1 MNPLSFRLLLLRFAL
16 LPILCVCIFVGILSW
31 QFHELEL
38 LRAQTTRA
46 TTLTIGSDRLLN
58 TLVDEETGV
67 RGFALSGNAAFL
79 EPYHAAAERMDDELN
94 AITST
99 SEGDPG
105 VGAEVREIRAD
116 IARFEMA
123 NQAIV
128 SSAPTHREDTGA
140 LMGQKQVMDRLRS
153 RIHKLEKEQ
162 STLRDQG
169 RDKLQRMYATQPIVA
184 IAGGALTA
192 IFLVLDGIGQF
203 RKLSRAFADQ
213 LHEIRI
219 QRNSLSTTLR
229 SIGDAVIVCDKDG
242 KITLLNS
249 TAEQLT
255 GWNSQEAVGEQLDT
269 VFSIVNETTRKAV
282 ESPVAKVLRTG
293 QVVGLAN
300 HTVLIRR
307 DGSEVAIDDSGAPI
321 RGDKGE
327 IAGVVLVFR
336 DIAERRKAERELA
349 LRSAELESLLHHS
362 PAGFASFDR
371 SYRYLRVNKAL
382 ADIDGIPEEAHLGR
396 KLSELMPEAFPVLEP
411 LLDSV
416 FRDGKTIQ
424 QEFIGRRPHDESERQ
439 WLTWFYPVLAGDSA
453 VPVLAG
459 AIILDNTDR
468 WHAQDALVRTEK
480 LAAVGRLAASI
491 AHEMNNPLTSVTNL
505 LYLIAYDQ
513 TLSESTR
520 GFVERASVELDRVSR
535 IATQTLRFARRTM
548 NPAQVNLEEIVNGLM
563 LLFGG
568 RMNQSQI
575 KVTIRKRNPST
586 FTGYASEIM
595 QLLTNLLGNAIDAIG
610 SGGTITIA
618 MQNSTH
624 WSTGTRC
631 VAVSVADSGPG
642 IPAELRKKIWEPF
655 FTTKADTG
663 TGLGL
668 WLVDETVRKNGGW
681 IRVRTA
687 STEAR
692 HGTVFRVLLPLEM
705 PHPAESGSAQAT
717 N

>member
-1 MNPLSFRLLLLRFAL
+1 MNPSSFRLLLLRFAL
-16 LPILCVCIFVGILSW
+16 LPILCVCMFVGILSW
-31 QFHELEL
+31 QFHELDM

-46 TTLTIGSDRLLN
+46 TTLAIGSDRLMN
-58 TLVDEETGV
+58 SLVDEETGV

-79 EPYHAAAERMDDELN
+79 ETYHAAAVRIDDELN
-94 AITST
+94 AITSAA
-99 SEGDPG
+99 EGDPR
-105 VGAEVREIRAD
+105 VSAELRQIRAD
-116 IARFEMA
+116 IAAFDEA
-123 NQAIV
+123 NKVIV
-128 SSAPTHREDTGA
+128 SSVPVHGEGSGA
-140 LMGQKQVMDRLRS
+140 LMGQKQAMDRLRA
-153 RIHKLEKEQ
+153 RIHQLENEQ
-162 STLRDQG
+162 STLREQG
-169 RDKLQRMYATQPIVA
+169 RQKLQKMYAAQPTVA
-184 IAGGALTA
+184 IVGGGLIA

-203 RKLSRAFADQ
+203 RKLSRAFAEQ
-213 LHEIRI
+213 LRQVEI

-229 SIGDAVIVCDKDG
+229 SIGDAVIVCNKDG
-242 KITLLNS
+242 KITLLNP
-249 TAEQLT
+249 TAEKLT
-255 GWNSQEAVGEQLDT
+255 GWNTQQAVGAHLDT
-269 VFSIVNETTRKAV
+269 VFSIVNETTRKMV

-300 HTVLIRR
+300 HTVLMRR
-307 DGSEVAIDDSGAPI
+307 DGSEIAIDDSGAPI

-336 DIAERRKAERELA
+336 DIEERRKGERELA
-349 LRSAELESLLHHS
+349 LRNAELESLLQHS
-362 PAGFASFDR
+362 PVGFATFDR

-382 ADIDGIPEEAHLGR
+382 AGIDGIPEEAHLGR
-396 KLSELMPEAFPVLEP
+396 KLSELMPEVFPVLQP

-416 FRDGKTIQ
+416 FRDGVTIQ
-424 QEFIGRRPHDESERQ
+424 REFSGRRPQDESERQ
-439 WLTWFYPVLAGDSA
+439 WLTWFYPVFTGESA
-453 VPVLAG
+453 EPVLAG

-505 LYLIAYDQ
+505 LYLIGYDQ

-520 GFVERASVELDRVSR
+520 GFVERASVELDRVSK

-548 NPAQVNLEEIVNGLM
+548 NPAQVSLEEIVNGLM

-568 RMNQSQI
+568 RVNQSQI
-575 KVTIRKRNPST
+575 KVTIRKRNLST

-610 SGGTITIA
+610 SGGAITIA
-618 MQNSTH
+618 MQNGTH
-624 WSTGTRC
+624 WSTETRC

-642 IPAELRKKIWEPF
+642 IPAELRKNIWEPF

-681 IRVRTA
+681 IRMRT
-687 STEAR
+687 SCNEAR
-692 HGTVFRVLLPLEM
+692 HGTVFRLLLPLDM
-705 PHPAESGSAQAT
+705 PNSTEDESAEAAK
-717 N
+717 